1 MIPSFRAEELTGA
14 ILWSDGSCTGDV
26 CNHCGIGGQQRH
38 NRLIAVVH
46 WSRGYFHLR
55 WGADTPMPQPLPLAG
70 SFVQRFSYLPW

>member
-1 MIPSFRAEELTGA
+1 M
-14 ILWSDGSCTGDV
+14 
-26 CNHCGIGGQQRH
+26 CNHCGIGARQRH